1 MLNAQL
7 EAINLHY
14 FKVHNH
20 LLNYD
25 DKCSNFI
32 QASRSSLATL
42 AEGSDEEGLVMD
54 TSPNVDI
61 VAFSFFDILFVFW
74 YLLFECVLRFQNN
87 VCNVLHYMMVKDFL
101 KFH

>member
-7 EAINLHY
+7 GAINLHH

-42 AEGSDEEGLVMD
+42 AKGSDEEGLVMD

-61 VAFSFFDILFVFW
+61 VASFFF
-74 YLLFECVLRFQNN
+74 
-87 VCNVLHYMMVKDFL
+87 
-101 KFH
+101 